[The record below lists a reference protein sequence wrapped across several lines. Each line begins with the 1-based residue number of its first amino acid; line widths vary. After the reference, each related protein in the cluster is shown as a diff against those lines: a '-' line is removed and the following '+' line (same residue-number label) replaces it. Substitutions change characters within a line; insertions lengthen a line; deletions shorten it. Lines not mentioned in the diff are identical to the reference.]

1 MGFSKPPT
9 RPVVLIATPTAR
21 VRRQWCQALETRYS
35 VLTVADRGSLE
46 RSITDLMPA
55 VLLLDLALHR
65 LGGVEGVHALQQL
78 SPSTNIVLLAKTP
91 NAKEGIAF
99 LKAGARGFCNKDL
112 DPAILQKAV
121 SRVLNGEVWVKRSLI
136 SPLIEELSSLTRC
149 LLDGSIGLPDSPLG
163 SLTNR
168 EREVVFM
175 IGDGVSNREI
185 ARRLRVTERTVK
197 AHLMAIFRKLDLPG
211 RVRLALLASE
221 YDRDP
226 AKASSRP
233 HDGE

>member
-1 MGFSKPPT
+1 
-9 RPVVLIATPTAR
+9 
-21 VRRQWCQALETRYS
+21 
-35 VLTVADRGSLE
+35 
-46 RSITDLMPA
+46 
-55 VLLLDLALHR
+55 
-65 LGGVEGVHALQQL
+65 
-78 SPSTNIVLLAKTP
+78 
-91 NAKEGIAF
+91 
-99 LKAGARGFCNKDL
+99 
-112 DPAILQKAV
+112 
-121 SRVLNGEVWVKRSLI
+121 
-136 SPLIEELSSLTRC
+136 
-149 LLDGSIGLPDSPLG
+149 
-163 SLTNR
+163 

-226 AKASSRP
+226 AKASTRP

>member
-1 MGFSKPPT
+1 MGFSSKGRRSKRIPRTSIPAA
-9 RPVVLIATPTAR
+9 RPVVLIATPTAKA
-21 VRRQWCQALETRYS
+21 RRQWCQALEAGYS

-46 RSITDLMPA
+46 RSITDLTPA

-121 SRVLNGEVWVKRSLI
+121 SRVLNGEVWVKRSLM
-136 SPLIEELSSLTRC
+136 SPLIEELSSLTR
-149 LLDGSIGLPDSPLG
+149 
-163 SLTNR
+163 
-168 EREVVFM
+168 
-175 IGDGVSNREI
+175 
-185 ARRLRVTERTVK
+185 RLREDST
-197 AHLMAIFRKLDLPG
+197 G
-211 RVRLALLASE
+211 RI
-221 YDRDP
+221 
-226 AKASSRP
+226 SS
-233 HDGE
+233 